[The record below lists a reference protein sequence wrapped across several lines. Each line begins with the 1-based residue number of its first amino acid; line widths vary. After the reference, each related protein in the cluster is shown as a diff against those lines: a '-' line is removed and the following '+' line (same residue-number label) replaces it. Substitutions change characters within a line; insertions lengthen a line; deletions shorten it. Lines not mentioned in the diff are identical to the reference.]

1 MTVYDQKILMIYLV
15 LLLGLILRLVNLNQS
30 FWLDE
35 AAQVIESSR
44 PLTEQFDLASDFHP
58 PLFHLLLHFW
68 MYLGQSEVGIRLFS
82 VGLGLISVFILYK
95 LVRFNLS
102 EKIALVSTLLFS
114 TNPYH
119 IWYSQEARPYIMFV
133 ATTLLATYFLTKK
146 NFSAYALSL
155 AAAFYS
161 VYTAVLLVPAHLL
174 FIYLKDRKS
183 LTIWLT
189 SLGGAGLLF
198 LPWLPHFFRQLQIGF
213 GDSLSGWTNVVS
225 VPAIKLIPLTLAKFI
240 FGRGSIDNNFHYGLV
255 VLPVFLIFAYGSY
268 QAGSDKKHRGW
279 LVLFGLPLVLS
290 QILALLWPVM
300 APQRLIMLLPYFLV
314 LIGIGLDKLKPK
326 LFYLAL
332 AIALLTNTAGLLQYY
347 LNPYVQRE
355 QWRQAVTFVENS
367 GRDSPLAVFVFSDA
381 FAPWLWYSRGSV
393 DYLAVAPDF
402 KVSTQLLVSQSDKL
416 QKSDQIFYFYYLTDL
431 TDPGHKTIQFINSL
445 GFMETRKRDFPGVG
459 FVAVYEKVVAFD

>member
-1 MTVYDQKILMIYLV
+1 MIYLI

-44 PLTEQFDLASDFHP
+44 PLIEQFDLSSDFHP

-68 MYLGQSEVGIRLFS
+68 LYLGKSEVGIRLFS
-82 VGLGLISVFILYK
+82 VGLGLLSVFILYK

-102 EKIALVSTLLFS
+102 EKIALVSALLL
-114 TNPYH
+114 TINPYH
-119 IWYSQEARPYIMFV
+119 IWYSQEARPYILFLV
-133 ATTLLATYFLTKK
+133 TTLLATYFLNKK

-174 FIYLKDRKS
+174 IIYLRDRKS
-183 LTIWLT
+183 LTEWLT

-198 LPWLPHFFRQLQIGF
+198 FPWLPHFFRQLQVGF
-213 GDSLSGWTNVVS
+213 GNSLSGWTNVVS

-240 FGRGSIDNNFHYGLV
+240 FGRGSITNNFHYGLV

-268 QAGSDKKHRGW
+268 QAGTDKKHRGW

-290 QILALLWPVM
+290 QILAFIWPVM

-332 AIALLTNTAGLLQYY
+332 AIALLTNTAGLVQYY

-355 QWRQAVTFVENS
+355 QWRQAVRYVES
-367 GRDSPLAVFVFSDA
+367 QSRGKSLVIFDFSDA

-402 KVSTQLLVSQSDKL
+402 KVSAQSLMSQSDRL

-431 TDPGHKTIQFINSL
+431 TDPRHNTIQFIESL
-445 GFMETRKRDFPGVG
+445 GFVETHKRDFPGVG
-459 FVAVYEKVVAFD
+459 FVATYEKILAFD